1 MDKRFLDIVRTEV
14 ARSGATLVA
23 VENVPDMAS
32 VVVMTPGRDISI
44 DEIETISR
52 GISHMFVEQYG
63 DDDLPAFE
71 VASPGLDRVL
81 KTPYELGLFTSRLV
95 RVTTKET
102 SEPVIGT
109 LGALDEE
116 GLRVTVLGVDRVFN
130 MQQVTKVSL
139 WDEILGGDYEG

>member
-1 MDKRFLDIVRTEV
+1 MDKRFVDI
-14 ARSGATLVA
+14 AGAEATKGGAKIVA
-23 VENVPDMAS
+23 VENVPDMVS

-52 GISHMFVEQYG
+52 GISHTFIELYG
-63 DDDLPAFE
+63 DDELPAFE

-81 KTPYELGLFTSRLV
+81 KTPYELGLFVGRHV

-109 LGALDEE
+109 LGALDEK
-116 GLRVTVLGVDRVFN
+116 GLHVTVLGVDRVFIA
-130 MQQVTKVSL
+130 QQVTKVSL
-139 WDEILGGDYEG
+139 WDEILGGGYEG